1 MTLPMRLRDT
11 FAQRVLA
18 YVAFCRLLSRTKKR
32 SFLSSSPPFE
42 PTILNSPL
50 FPSKLINFFD
60 CTPRPYTYF
69 LLSKF
74 YSSRIEMNSL
84 EKKKRQEE
92 FLPFLLRYVDFRGAN
107 LSKDS
112 RICIYRVGKTALE
125 AFHRSSYYLR
135 AGLYLAIRGED
146 FTSVVALSN
155 VVAPS
160 KTVRANDE
168 LLVTRSM
175 LLVRGMPPATSV
187 TKRIGS
193 K

>member
-112 RICIYRVGKTALE
+112 RICIPGLE
-125 AFHRSSYYLR
+125 RRRWRRSTVPVITSGPGFIWRSAERILR
-135 AGLYLAIRGED
+135 AWSHYQTSLHRVKRFEQTTSCLLRGQCY
-146 FTSVVALSN
+146 
-155 VVAPS
+155 
-160 KTVRANDE
+160 
-168 LLVTRSM
+168 
-175 LLVRGMPPATSV
+175 
-187 TKRIGS
+187 
-193 K
+193 

>member
-18 YVAFCRLLSRTKKR
+18 YVAFCRLLSLEREKTIV
-32 SFLSSSPPFE
+32 SFFE
-42 PTILNSPL
+42 STLRADNFKAITL

-60 CTPRPYTYF
+60 YTYF

-74 YSSRIEMNSL
+74 YSISRIEMNSL

-112 RICIYRVGKTALE
+112 RICIYRVGTTALE
-125 AFHRSSYYLR
+125 AFHRFSYYLR
-135 AGLYLAIRGED
+135 AGLYLAIRGKD

-187 TKRIGS
+187 TQRIGS

>member
-112 RICIYRVGKTALE
+112 RICICRVGKT

-187 TKRIGS
+187 TQRIGS

>member
-42 PTILNSPL
+42 PTILKRWKNSPL

-112 RICIYRVGKTALE
+112 RICIPGLE
-125 AFHRSSYYLR
+125 RRRWRRSTVPVITSGPGFIWRSAERILR
-135 AGLYLAIRGED
+135 AWSHYQTSLHRVKRFEQTTSCLLRGQCY
-146 FTSVVALSN
+146 
-155 VVAPS
+155 
-160 KTVRANDE
+160 
-168 LLVTRSM
+168 
-175 LLVRGMPPATSV
+175 
-187 TKRIGS
+187 
-193 K
+193 

>member
-60 CTPRPYTYF
+60 CTSRPYTYF
-69 LLSKF
+69 LLFKF

-135 AGLYLAIRGED
+135 AGLYLAIHGED

-187 TKRIGS
+187 TQRIGS

>member
-60 CTPRPYTYF
+60 YTYF

-74 YSSRIEMNSL
+74 YSISRIEMNSL

-187 TKRIGS
+187 TQRIGS